1 MTLSTYETSSNT
13 IDLYWYRQYPK
24 REPEYLLEK
33 VLDHGPM
40 SISQMGFNQLH
51 PSHPLNSLLTV

>member
-1 MTLSTYETSSNT
+1 MKQAAIQLIYTG
-13 IDLYWYRQYPK
+13 IDSIQRENQNIYWK
-24 REPEYLLEK
+24 K